1 MINGEKEDPN
11 RAYRVWR
18 QHEGGPHAAPERRRR
33 RVELAAVVDVV
44 ESNARLLLE
53 NWGTPAPYYSDY
65 KQMLRGEELDAVW
78 ISSPHAHH
86 FPHAQ
91 MALEC
96 GAHVLVEKPLTISG
110 NHSKKL
116 LELAAKQKR
125 FLVVAYQR
133 HFFPTYVYARELV
146 QKGKLG
152 KIRSVIGYV
161 TQDWGLAGNW
171 RHVPELAGGGMFMD
185 TGSHL
190 TAAALWVTGVEPTK
204 VSAYVDNRDKPVDLD
219 TVLSAV
225 CKNGAQLSL
234 SYVGCTPRHDERLA
248 IHGSKGVLV
257 LQKHQWQVG
266 QPFLNGEPLSIP
278 ARIKEDTPDAALLR
292 WIRNG
297 GKGYEPPAYALQVAR
312 LSDAVYKAAK
322 QKKSVNVR

>member
-1 MINGEKEDPN
+1 MAKKKIRIGLIGC
-11 RAYRVWR
+11 
-18 QHEGGPHAAPERRRR
+18 GGNMSGAHMRRLKADGA
-33 RVELAAVVDVV
+33 VELAAVVDVV
-44 ESNARLLLE
+44 ERNARLLLE

-161 TQDWGLAGNW
+161 TQDWGKAGNW

-225 CKNGAQLSL
+225 CKNGTQLSL

-248 IHGSKGVLV
+248 IHGSEGVLV

-266 QPFLNGEPLSIP
+266 QPFFNGEPLSIP

>member
-1 MINGEKEDPN
+1 MAKKKIRIGLIGC
-11 RAYRVWR
+11 
-18 QHEGGPHAAPERRRR
+18 GGNMRGAHMRRLKADGA
-33 RVELAAVVDVV
+33 VELVAVVDVV
-44 ESNARLLLE
+44 EMNAHMLLE

-65 KQMLRGEELDAVW
+65 KQMLRREELDGVW

-86 FPHAQ
+86 FPQAR
-91 MALEC
+91 MALER

-110 NHSKKL
+110 NHSKNL
-116 LELAAKQKR
+116 IELAAKRKR

-133 HFFPTYVYARELV
+133 HFLPTYVYARELV

-152 KIRSVIGYV
+152 EIRSVIGYV
-161 TQDWGLAGNW
+161 TQDWGKAGKW

-225 CKNGAQLSL
+225 CENGAQLSL

-248 IHGSKGVLV
+248 IHGSEGVLV

-278 ARIKEDTPDAALLR
+278 ARIKDDTPDAALLR

-297 GKGYEPPAYALQVAR
+297 GRGYEPPTYALHVAR
-312 LSDAVYKAAK
+312 LGDAVYKAAK
-322 QKKSVNVR
+322 QKKSVRVR